1 MQARGYTNSW
11 HGEPHHVALV
21 LRKNI
26 VPCKLF
32 SCCEDDN
39 IWNAGQ
45 GVHKLLASELHHVA
59 LVLRKNIVSCKL
71 FSCCE
76 DDNIY
81 YYGDSI

>member
-1 MQARGYTNSW
+1 MGGMQARGYTNSW

-26 VPCKLF
+26 VPCKL
-32 SCCEDDN
+32 
-39 IWNAGQ
+39 
-45 GVHKLLASELHHVA
+45 L
-59 LVLRKNIVSCKL
+59 
-71 FSCCE
+71 SCCE